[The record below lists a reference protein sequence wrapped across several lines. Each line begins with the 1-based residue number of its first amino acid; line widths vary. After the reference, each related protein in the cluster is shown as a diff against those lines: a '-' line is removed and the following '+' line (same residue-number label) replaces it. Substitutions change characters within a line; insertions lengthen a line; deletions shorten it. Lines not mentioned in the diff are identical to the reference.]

1 LENKIWYSIFNTKDY
16 DHIEGLLYIQPYTMC
31 SLEHTIKS
39 TIDSFNSNH
48 VWEDMWTME
57 IAKKRLQDGHDL
69 FLGVDLEGSLAHVWF
84 DKNYLY
90 NAYINPRRKSGYG
103 VKFIQACLNFIEY
116 DNIKLYCDDWNI
128 GAQKLF
134 EKVGFQKN
142 NSYI

>member
-1 LENKIWYSIFNTKDY
+1 
-16 DHIEGLLYIQPYTMC
+16 MC

-90 NAYINPRRKSGYG
+90 NAYVNR
-103 VKFIQACLNFIEY
+103 FN
-116 DNIKLYCDDWNI
+116 
-128 GAQKLF
+128 
-134 EKVGFQKN
+134 
-142 NSYI
+142 